1 MMQVQEKDDGT
12 WWAWDEA
19 AGAAGIWV
27 MDHTEEDAI
36 ARFERAIEIEKRMRK
51 ENEDER
57 KTQP

>member
-1 MMQVQEKDDGT
+1 MMKVEQKADGT

-19 AGAAGIWV
+19 AGEAGIWV

-36 ARFERAIEIEKRMRK
+36 ARFGCAIEIEKLMRK
-51 ENEDER
+51 EQEDER